1 MKSFK
6 FLSNNNRPEFWK
18 VGTGAEI
25 PIRQIG
31 TPHIYNIIDCLNDR
45 GSMRI
50 PDIYEGYT
58 KSQWVQIMQAEL
70 NRREL
75 IRRDREINRRDN
87 ERL

>member
-1 MKSFK
+1 MISFK

-18 VGTGAEI
+18 VGNGASI

-31 TPHIYNIIDCLNDR
+31 TTHIHNIIDCLNDR
-45 GSMRI
+45 GRVRI

-58 KSQWVQIMQAEL
+58 KSEWVRIMQEEL

-75 IRRDREINRRDN
+75 LQANS
-87 ERL
+87 